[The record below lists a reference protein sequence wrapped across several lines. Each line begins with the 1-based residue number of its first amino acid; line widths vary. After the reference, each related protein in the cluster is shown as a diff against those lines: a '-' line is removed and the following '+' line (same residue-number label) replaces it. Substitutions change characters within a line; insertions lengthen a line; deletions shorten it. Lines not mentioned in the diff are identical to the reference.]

1 MEPTPL
7 FFYRF
12 RFILHIWRLETY
24 LRENRN
30 WRYEMIVAQDE
41 WICRVVVPLALAEE
55 TNVQRVKLS
64 LSSNLVHLIV

>member
-1 MEPTPL
+1 
-7 FFYRF
+7 
-12 RFILHIWRLETY
+12 
-24 LRENRN
+24 
-30 WRYEMIVAQDE
+30 MIVAQDE